1 MIDKG
6 RILTMHHIKHITSGC
21 LAFLLAANFLTGCGL
36 PMKETPENTT
46 DTMPLPTTT
55 TFVAPTTTPTTT
67 IIESTEL
74 IESEFT
80 KETTMEETTKNDF
93 SDTITNFLSQKDEDF
108 IDCSQFIT
116 TAEHTYLVLY
126 SIHLE
131 ENTYRLAL
139 ANPETDM
146 FEIILE
152 NTPLV
157 LLHTIE
163 NENSF
168 EILKAYDK
176 IQLEGNDTFIPA
188 PFEIVQYSRLDSS
201 FIEKIAPATLTIED
215 PQFQDYTFG
224 NDNFETAILT
234 DLILE
239 ENTVR
244 IRQTITKTASD
255 KTSSLTH
262 LIYDTQNNCFSLSM
276 ECHDTVDILPSI
288 PENSYIQDIF
298 LSTAEEG
305 STLEISLSSDWDKIY
320 YIQEELISEE
330 ENSYIIDTILSF
342 VPYIPEETI
351 PSETETQVEVKE

>member
-6 RILTMHHIKHITSGC
+6 RILTMHHIKHISSGC
-21 LAFLLAANFLTGCGL
+21 LAFLLAANLLTGCGL
-36 PMKETPENTT
+36 SMNETPENTT

-67 IIESTEL
+67 IVESTEL
-74 IESEFT
+74 IESEST
-80 KETTMEETTKNDF
+80 EETTTKNDF
-93 SDTITNFLSQKDEDF
+93 SDTISNFLSQKDENF

-152 NTPLV
+152 NTPFV

-188 PFEIVQYSRLDSS
+188 PFEIVQYFRLDSS
-201 FIEKIAPATLTIED
+201 FIEKTAPATLTVED

-239 ENTVR
+239 ENTVK
-244 IRQTITKTASD
+244 IRQTITKTDSD
-255 KTSSLTH
+255 RTSSLTH

-276 ECHDTVDILPSI
+276 ECHDAVDILPPL
-288 PENSYIQDIF
+288 PENSSIQDIF

-305 STLEISLSSDWDKIY
+305 STLEIFLSSDWNKIY
-320 YIQEELISEE
+320 YIQEELISEDE
-330 ENSYIIDTILSF
+330 SSYIIDTMLSF
-342 VPYIPEETI
+342 VPYTPEETL
-351 PSETETQVEVKE
+351 PSEAETQTEVGE

>member
-6 RILTMHHIKHITSGC
+6 RILTMHHIKHISSGC
-21 LAFLLAANFLTGCGL
+21 LAFLLAANLLTGCGL
-36 PMKETPENTT
+36 SMNETPENTT

-67 IIESTEL
+67 IVESTES
-74 IESEFT
+74 IESEST
-80 KETTMEETTKNDF
+80 EETTTKNDF
-93 SDTITNFLSQKDEDF
+93 SDTISNFLSQKDENF

-152 NTPLV
+152 NTPFV

-201 FIEKIAPATLTIED
+201 FIEKTAPATLTVED

-239 ENTVR
+239 ENTVK
-244 IRQTITKTASD
+244 IRQTITKTDSD
-255 KTSSLTH
+255 RTSSLTH

-276 ECHDTVDILPSI
+276 ECHDAVDILPPM
-288 PENSYIQDIF
+288 PENSSIQDIF

-305 STLEISLSSDWDKIY
+305 STLEIFLSSDWNKIY
-320 YIQEELISEE
+320 YIQEELISEDE
-330 ENSYIIDTILSF
+330 SSYIIDTMLSF
-342 VPYIPEETI
+342 VPYTPEETL
-351 PSETETQVEVKE
+351 PSETETQTEVGE

>member
-1 MIDKG
+1 
-6 RILTMHHIKHITSGC
+6 MHHIKHISSGC
-21 LAFLLAANFLTGCGL
+21 LAFLLAANLLTGCGL
-36 PMKETPENTT
+36 SMNETPENTT

-67 IIESTEL
+67 IVESTEL
-74 IESEFT
+74 IESEST
-80 KETTMEETTKNDF
+80 EETTTKNDF
-93 SDTITNFLSQKDEDF
+93 SDTISNFLSQKDENF

-152 NTPLV
+152 NTPFV

-201 FIEKIAPATLTIED
+201 FIEKTAPATLTVED

-239 ENTVR
+239 ENTVK
-244 IRQTITKTASD
+244 IRQTITKTDSD
-255 KTSSLTH
+255 RTSSLTH

-276 ECHDTVDILPSI
+276 ECHDAVDILPPM
-288 PENSYIQDIF
+288 PENSSIQDIF

-305 STLEISLSSDWDKIY
+305 STLEIFLSSDWNKIY
-320 YIQEELISEE
+320 YIQEELISEDE
-330 ENSYIIDTILSF
+330 SSYIIDTILSF
-342 VPYIPEETI
+342 VPYTPEETL
-351 PSETETQVEVKE
+351 PSEAETQTEVEE

>member
-6 RILTMHHIKHITSGC
+6 RILTMHHIKHISSGC
-21 LAFLLAANFLTGCGL
+21 LAFLLAANLLTGCGL
-36 PMKETPENTT
+36 SMNETPENTT

-67 IIESTEL
+67 IVESTEL
-74 IESEFT
+74 IESEST
-80 KETTMEETTKNDF
+80 EETTTKNDF
-93 SDTITNFLSQKDEDF
+93 SDTISNFLSQKDENF

-152 NTPLV
+152 NTPFV

-201 FIEKIAPATLTIED
+201 FIEKTAPATLTVED

-239 ENTVR
+239 ENTVK
-244 IRQTITKTASD
+244 IRQTITKTDSD
-255 KTSSLTH
+255 RTSSLTH

-276 ECHDTVDILPSI
+276 ECHDAVDILPPM
-288 PENSYIQDIF
+288 PENSSIQDIF

-305 STLEISLSSDWDKIY
+305 STLEIFLSSDWNKIY
-320 YIQEELISEE
+320 YIQEELISEDE
-330 ENSYIIDTILSF
+330 SSYIIDTILSF
-342 VPYIPEETI
+342 VPYTPEETL
-351 PSETETQVEVKE
+351 PSEAETQTEVEE

>member
-6 RILTMHHIKHITSGC
+6 RILTMHHIKHISSGC
-21 LAFLLAANFLTGCGL
+21 LAFLLAANLLTGCGL
-36 PMKETPENTT
+36 SMNETPENTT

-67 IIESTEL
+67 IVESTES
-74 IESEFT
+74 IESEST
-80 KETTMEETTKNDF
+80 EETTTKNDF
-93 SDTITNFLSQKDEDF
+93 SDTISNFLSQKDENF

-152 NTPLV
+152 NTPFV

-201 FIEKIAPATLTIED
+201 FIEKTAPATLTVED

-239 ENTVR
+239 ENTVK
-244 IRQTITKTASD
+244 IRQTITKTDSD
-255 KTSSLTH
+255 RTSSLTH

-276 ECHDTVDILPSI
+276 ECHDAVDILPPM
-288 PENSYIQDIF
+288 PENSSIQDIF

-305 STLEISLSSDWDKIY
+305 STLEIFLSSDWNKIY
-320 YIQEELISEE
+320 YIQEELISED

-342 VPYIPEETI
+342 VPYTPEETL
-351 PSETETQVEVKE
+351 PSETETQTEVGE

>member
-6 RILTMHHIKHITSGC
+6 RILTMHHIKHISSGC
-21 LAFLLAANFLTGCGL
+21 LAFLLAANLLTGCGL
-36 PMKETPENTT
+36 SMNETPENTT

-67 IIESTEL
+67 IVESTES
-74 IESEFT
+74 IESEST
-80 KETTMEETTKNDF
+80 EETTTKNDF
-93 SDTITNFLSQKDEDF
+93 SDTISNFLSQKDENF

-152 NTPLV
+152 NTPFV

-201 FIEKIAPATLTIED
+201 FIEKTAPATLTVED

-239 ENTVR
+239 ENTVK
-244 IRQTITKTASD
+244 IRQTITKTDSD
-255 KTSSLTH
+255 RTSSLTH

-276 ECHDTVDILPSI
+276 ECHDAVDILPPM
-288 PENSYIQDIF
+288 PENSSIQDIF

-305 STLEISLSSDWDKIY
+305 STLEIFLSSDWNKIY
-320 YIQEELISEE
+320 YIQEELISEDE
-330 ENSYIIDTILSF
+330 SSYIIDTILSF
-342 VPYIPEETI
+342 VPYTPEETL
-351 PSETETQVEVKE
+351 PSEAETQTEVEE

>member
-6 RILTMHHIKHITSGC
+6 RILTMHHIKHISSGC
-21 LAFLLAANFLTGCGL
+21 LAFLLAANLLTGCGL
-36 PMKETPENTT
+36 SMNETPENTT

-67 IIESTEL
+67 IVESTEL
-74 IESEFT
+74 IESEST
-80 KETTMEETTKNDF
+80 EETTTKNDF
-93 SDTITNFLSQKDEDF
+93 SDTISNFLSQKDENF

-152 NTPLV
+152 NTPFV

-201 FIEKIAPATLTIED
+201 FIEKTAPATLTVED

-239 ENTVR
+239 ENTVK
-244 IRQTITKTASD
+244 IRQTITKTDSD
-255 KTSSLTH
+255 RTSSLTH

-276 ECHDTVDILPSI
+276 ECHDAVDILPPL
-288 PENSYIQDIF
+288 PENSSIQDIF

-305 STLEISLSSDWDKIY
+305 STLEIFLSSDWNKIY
-320 YIQEELISEE
+320 YIQEELISEDE
-330 ENSYIIDTILSF
+330 SSYIIDTMLSF
-342 VPYIPEETI
+342 VPYTPEETL
-351 PSETETQVEVKE
+351 PSEAETQTEVGE